1 MRRHGDI
8 WCVEQVSQM
17 GSGLRGLVRL
27 DGRVARVGQ
36 TEEDI
41 VLLRNL
47 VCSFTSKEN
56 SLKENAQLEICL
68 IHKIK

>member
-1 MRRHGDI
+1 M
-8 WCVEQVSQM
+8 E
-17 GSGLRGLVRL
+17 SGLGGLVRL
-27 DGRVARVGQ
+27 DGRVGQ

>member
-1 MRRHGDI
+1 M
-8 WCVEQVSQM
+8 
-17 GSGLRGLVRL
+17 RL
-27 DGRVARVGQ
+27 DGRVATVGQ

>member
-1 MRRHGDI
+1 M
-8 WCVEQVSQM
+8 
-17 GSGLRGLVRL
+17 RL

-36 TEEDI
+36 AEGNI

-56 SLKENAQLEICL
+56 SLKENAQLEIRL

>member
-1 MRRHGDI
+1 
-8 WCVEQVSQM
+8 M
-17 GSGLRGLVRL
+17 GSGLGGLVRL

-36 TEEDI
+36 AEENI

-56 SLKENAQLEICL
+56 SLKENAQLEIRL